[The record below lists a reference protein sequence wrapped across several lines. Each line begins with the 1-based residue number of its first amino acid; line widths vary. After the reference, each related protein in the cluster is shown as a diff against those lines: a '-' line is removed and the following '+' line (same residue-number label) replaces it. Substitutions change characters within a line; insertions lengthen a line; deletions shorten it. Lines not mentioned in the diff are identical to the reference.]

1 MACGACPKKDKVK
14 RPVMDTKFF
23 KRSLV
28 EATRMKDANLSE
40 KTNKQLLDYHRK
52 CHMLY
57 GGNMKNRPVN
67 KQFINSIVE
76 LHNRIVEEMTNR
88 KMKHN
93 TPLRKI

>member
-1 MACGACPKKDKVK
+1 MACCNKKIKK
-14 RPVMDTKFF
+14 PVMDTKLF

-28 EATRMKDANLSE
+28 EATKMKDANLSQ

-52 CHMLY
+52 SHILY
-57 GGNMKNRPVN
+57 GGNMKNRPIN

-76 LHNRIVEEMTNR
+76 LHEQLVKEMAKR

-93 TPLRKI
+93 TQLRKI